1 MARKELQAVMSLL
14 GSVRG
19 AVAELK
25 WYGKDYDAPTV
36 SSTGEA
42 LEKAVEKFRK
52 EAKL

>member
-1 MARKELQAVMSLL
+1 MTKKELQATMTLL
-14 GSVRG
+14 SAVRG

>member
-1 MARKELQAVMSLL
+1 MTKKELQATMTLL
-14 GSVRG
+14 SAVRG

-36 SSTGEA
+36 PSTVEA
-42 LEKAVEKFRK
+42 LEKTVKKFRK